1 MWIAFIIWSIV
12 SLIFLGIAI
21 STLRAKEPV
30 GFFTFV
36 KAPQPEEI
44 KDVKKYN
51 RSVGILW
58 LFFASALELSGCPF
72 LFLESNSPYFVFIA
86 LIVMV
91 MSITLAIAYSF
102 IFQRYKK

>member
-1 MWIAFIIWSIV
+1 MWIAFIIWTVV

-30 GFFTFV
+30 GFYTFV
-36 KAPQPEEI
+36 KAPQPEEM
-44 KDVKKYN
+44 KDIKKYN
-51 RSVGILW
+51 RAVGILW
-58 LFFASALELSGCPF
+58 LIFAVGLELSGCPF
-72 LFLESNSPYFVFIA
+72 LFLESNSPYFVFII